1 MDSFIFWE
9 EKTKVMNKMMASLK
23 KLDYRMF
30 AALLLFGLI
39 PTIYTTF
46 RIFLIGQ
53 LPGEWGFSIAG
64 QLQWVNLLY
73 EILQEGLILPLFFF
87 IGAVISDKDQLINR
101 IKSGLIF
108 TVSIYFALSL
118 LIFVFARP
126 LVEFMAQNTSI
137 IEETVSFIRLE
148 TIAMTFATTVR
159 FIMVVLVTIRKDK
172 NVYAML
178 IAQLIMTILLDTF
191 LVSTLDISLNL
202 GVNGIAI
209 TNIIV
214 NFVLLAV
221 SLGLLNRNGLNLFK
235 SSEVSF
241 EWLKELFVK
250 GGISGLES
258 LVRNLAFMLMI
269 VRMVNV
275 VGEQGTFWVANNFIW
290 GWLLLPVM
298 QLGELIKADT
308 GEKGFESIKER
319 SLGYFGVTAIIVF
332 LWFVTLPL
340 WEPFMK
346 NIMQISNYQD
356 VFFIALIS
364 VGFYVLFAFNNV
376 IDSIFYGLGRTDYM
390 LFQSLVI
397 NTVFYGTAF
406 ILYQVGVFEPSLTLI
421 ALMFATGTALDS
433 ILTMGMYVWML
444 KKKNINVLDVS
455 IV

>member
-1 MDSFIFWE
+1 MKNILTS
-9 EKTKVMNKMMASLK
+9 MK
-23 KLDYRMF
+23 KIDYRMF
-30 AALLLFGLI
+30 VALLLFGLI
-39 PTIYTTF
+39 PSIYTTF

-87 IGAVISDKDQLINR
+87 IGAVVTDNVKLINR
-101 IKSGLIF
+101 IKTGLIF
-108 TVSIYFALSL
+108 TGFVYLSL
-118 LIFVFARP
+118 SALIFIFARP
-126 LVEFMAQNTSI
+126 LVEFMAQNQTVI
-137 IEETVSFIRLE
+137 DETVSYISLE

-159 FIMVVLVTIRKDK
+159 FIMVVLVTMRKDK
-172 NVYAML
+172 NVYTML
-178 IAQLIMTILLDTF
+178 IAQLIMTMLLDTF
-191 LVSTLDISLNL
+191 LVSTMEISLNL

-209 TNIIV
+209 TNIVVNAVLFIV
-214 NFVLLAV
+214 SLVLLKH
-221 SLGLLNRNGLNLFK
+221 NGINLFK
-235 SSEVSF
+235 SSKISF
-241 EWLKELFVK
+241 AWLKNLFVK

-290 GWLLLPVM
+290 GWLLLPVI

-308 GEKGFESIKER
+308 GEMSFHSIKER
-319 SLGYFGVTAIIVF
+319 SLGYFGITAIITI
-332 LWFVTLPL
+332 LWFLSIPL
-340 WEPFMK
+340 WEPFIK
-346 NIMQISNYQD
+346 NIMQISNYSD
-356 VFFIALIS
+356 VYYIVLIS

-376 IDSIFYGLGRTDYM
+376 IDSIFYGLGKTNYM

-433 ILTMGMYVWML
+433 LLTMGMYVWML
-444 KKKNINVLDVS
+444 KKKNIDVLNFSVA
-455 IV
+455 